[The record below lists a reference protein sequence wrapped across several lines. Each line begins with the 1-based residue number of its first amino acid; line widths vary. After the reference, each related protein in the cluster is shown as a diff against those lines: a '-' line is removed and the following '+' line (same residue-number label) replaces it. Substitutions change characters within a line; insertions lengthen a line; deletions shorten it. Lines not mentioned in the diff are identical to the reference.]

1 MGKKEKNF
9 MEKIPS
15 LQETILWNRQ
25 WIVYKL
31 FIRIYFLKF
40 EFGHH
45 IMHECEN
52 STSHIPFQGI
62 VEVLLQMVQ
71 KCMVQA
77 PSGGSSFSG
86 SGKYCRF
93 LLVEFIVQYVCKKL
107 DSEKYVPIQF

>member
-52 STSHIPFQGI
+52 STS
-62 VEVLLQMVQ
+62 
-71 KCMVQA
+71 A
-77 PSGGSSFSG
+77 YSFSG
-86 SGKYCRF
+86 HSRGPPPNGTKVYGAGPLRRIE
-93 LLVEFIVQYVCKKL
+93 LLWIREILQIFVG
-107 DSEKYVPIQF
+107 